1 MLMLVDGIRAVALRR
16 TVASDSGGTL
26 ILVKTADGLVV
37 INSGAAIFQPARS
50 KARLCA
56 DCGTNLLK

>member
-37 INSGAAIFQPARS
+37 INSGAAIFQPARCT
-50 KARLCA
+50 ARLRANCRA
-56 DCGTNLLK
+56 NFVK